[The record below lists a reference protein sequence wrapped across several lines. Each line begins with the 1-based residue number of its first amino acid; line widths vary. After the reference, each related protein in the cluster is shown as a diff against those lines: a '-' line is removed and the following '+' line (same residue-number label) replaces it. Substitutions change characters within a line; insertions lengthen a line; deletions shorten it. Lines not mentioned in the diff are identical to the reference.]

1 VRAAVYEGPG
11 NIRVE
16 QVADPEIMLDTDA
29 LVRVTHAAISG
40 NDLWSYRG
48 YGQRTPGSRIG
59 RELLGVVEDVGTEVR
74 TVRRGDVVI
83 APSAFSDGTCE
94 YCLSGLH
101 TSCVD
106 GGVWAEPGHD
116 GGQGEAVRVPNADGT
131 LVVVPRTLATAWAR
145 LLPLADVL
153 PAGHHAAVSAGVG
166 YRKTVAVVGDG
177 AVGLSAVLAARRLG
191 ADRVIML
198 GHHPE
203 RLDLVQSLGA
213 AEAVYGRDDAAIEQF
228 MSVSGGADCVL
239 ECVGAQSALDTA
251 IKIAKDG
258 STIGYVGTP
267 HLVEGLDLAQLFGRN
282 IRLAGGASPAR
293 AYLPA
298 LLADVLSGQLDASP
312 LFDLTLSLDD
322 VADGYVAMDARKALK
337 VHLAI

>member
-1 VRAAVYEGPG
+1 MRAAVYEGPG

-16 QVADPEIMLDTDA
+16 QVADAEIMLDTDA
-29 LVRVTHAAISG
+29 LVHVSHAAISG

-59 RELLGVVEDVGTEVR
+59 REFLGVVEDVGAHVR

-94 YCLSGLH
+94 YCLAGLH

-116 GGQGEAVRVPNADGT
+116 GGQGEAVRVPHADGT
-131 LVVVPRTLATAWAR
+131 LVVVPRSLASSWAR

-166 YRKTVAVVGDG
+166 YRRTVAVVGDG
-177 AVGLSAVLAARRLG
+177 AVGMSAVLAARRLG

-203 RLDLVQSLGA
+203 RLELVQDFGA
-213 AEAVYGRDDAAIEQF
+213 AEAVYGSGEDAIEQF

-258 STIGYVGTP
+258 ATVGYVGTP
-267 HLVEGLDLAQLFGRN
+267 HLVEGLDLEQLFGRN
-282 IRLAGGASPAR
+282 IRLAGGANPGR
-293 AYLPA
+293 AYLPT
-298 LLADVLSGQLDASP
+298 LLADVVAGKLDASP
-312 LFDLTLSLDD
+312 LLDLSLPLANI
-322 VADGYVAMDARKALK
+322 ADGYVAMDTRKVVK
-337 VHLAI
+337 VHIEM